1 MLAGPLCP
9 LNSAQYKEKNA
20 YLFSGGMGPGILHLR
35 KLTQY
40 EIYAFLHRS
49 HTCKLYSDSYRIG
62 TLIY

>member
-40 EIYAFLHRS
+40 FCTDHIHVSFIVIRTELVH
-49 HTCKLYSDSYRIG
+49 
-62 TLIY
+62 